1 MTSDVV
7 IRECRR
13 EEAPDVLRLW
23 READAT
29 VSVTDTA
36 DDVMTAIECPAALL
50 LVAVAER
57 RIIGTIIGTFD
68 GWRGNIYR
76 MAVHPGH
83 QRQGVA
89 RALLGGLESFFDSR
103 GVKRITAL
111 VESGY
116 SWAVGFWE
124 AADYQLHEG
133 MARYFRNR

>member
-36 DDVMTAIECPAALL
+36 DDVKTAIECPAALI

-57 RIIGTIIGTFD
+57 RIIGTVIGTFD

-76 MAVHPGH
+76 MAVHPDH

-111 VESGY
+111 VENGHSL
-116 SWAVGFWE
+116 AVGFWK

-133 MARYFRNR
+133 MARYYRNR

>member
-1 MTSDVV
+1 
-7 IRECRR
+7 
-13 EEAPDVLRLW
+13 
-23 READAT
+23 
-29 VSVTDTA
+29 
-36 DDVMTAIECPAALL
+36 MTARECPAALL
-50 LVAVAER
+50 LVAVAKG
-57 RIIGTIIGTFD
+57 RIIGTVIGTFD
-68 GWRGNIYR
+68 GLRGNIYR
-76 MAVHPGH
+76 MAVHPDY

-89 RALLGGLESFFDSR
+89 RDLLGGLESFFDSR